1 MPTHL
6 RQAHRLFPCKMLRRN
21 VRHLC
26 KFIFVAGVTMLV
38 TATLF
43 RVIRRSKHYS
53 IIQSEKAVLPHLD
66 NVNVAHLQANDVI
79 EVDNVEKID
88 WHDYKLLEE
97 ESKRKGPGE
106 QGIAFYLP
114 RSEED
119 RKSELYKVN
128 GFNAYLSDKIAL
140 NRSLPDIRHVG
151 CKKKKYLKNLPD
163 VSVIVP
169 FHNEHLSTLLR
180 TVYSVLIRSPEH
192 LIKEVILVDD
202 FSTKDNTKK
211 PLDDYLAS
219 HVPKA
224 KVIRLPER
232 MGLIRARLAGAK
244 QAKGEVLVFL
254 DSHTEANVNWLP
266 PLLEPIAM
274 DPRTC
279 VCPFIDVID
288 YETFMYRAQDEGA
301 RGAFDWEFYYKHN
314 TKKPL
319 DDYLASHVPKAKVIR
334 LPERMGLI
342 RARLAGAKQ
351 AKGEVLVF
359 LDSHT
364 EANVNWLPP
373 LSPVMA
379 GGLFAINAKFFW
391 ELGGY
396 DEGLDIWGGEQYELS
411 FKIWQC
417 GGQMVDA
424 PCSRVGHIYRKFAP
438 FPNPG
443 RGDFNYRRVA
453 EVWMDEYKEYLYD
466 RRSHYRKIDPGDLTA
481 QKALRERLKCKPFK
495 WFMEEI
501 AFDLPKKYPPVEPPD
516 FAKGEIRSVAS
527 PDLCV
532 DTRLKNKDE
541 RFGLEPCMKDHP
553 GQSGEQN
560 FILTWHKDI
569 RPNKRSMC
577 WDVSSLESKAPE
589 KRWLIH
595 GGNPRCLDCNPGNK
609 EIFVTKC
616 DPSSNTQKWLF
627 ENVDLKALAQWNNLG
642 PK

>member
-1 MPTHL
+1 M
-6 RQAHRLFPCKMLRRN
+6 FRRN

-26 KFIFVAGVTMLV
+26 KFLLVASVTMLV

-43 RVIRRSKHYS
+43 RILRRGKHYTVVGIPGNINPERRVGVDS
-53 IIQSEKAVLPHLD
+53 ASDSLHLD
-66 NVNVAHLQANDVI
+66 ESNIIDANDAG
-79 EVDNVEKID
+79 KID
-88 WHDYKLLEE
+88 WHDYKLIED

-106 QGIAFYLP
+106 QGVAFYLSP
-114 RSEED
+114 KDDE
-119 RKSELYKVN
+119 KKAELYKVN

-140 NRSLPDIRHVG
+140 NRSLPDIRHSG
-151 CKKKKYLKNLPD
+151 CKKKKYLPNLPT

-169 FHNEHLSTLLR
+169 FHNEHWSTLLR
-180 TVYSVLIRSPEH
+180 TVYSVLIRSPKH
-192 LIKEVILVDD
+192 IIKEIILVDD
-202 FSTKDNTKK
+202 FSSKDHTKK
-211 PLDDYLAS
+211 PLDDYLAT

-224 KVIRLPER
+224 RVIHLPER

-244 QAKGEVLVFL
+244 KAVGEVLVFL

-266 PLLEPIAM
+266 PLLEPIAQ

-301 RGAFDWEFYYKHN
+301 RGAFDWEFFYK
-314 TKKPL
+314 
-319 DDYLASHVPKAKVIR
+319 R
-334 LPERMGLI
+334 LPLLPEDL
-342 RARLAGAKQ
+342 K
-351 AKGEVLVF
+351 
-359 LDSHT
+359 HPT
-364 EANVNWLPP
+364 EPFR
-373 LSPVMA
+373 SPVMA
-379 GGLFAINAKFFW
+379 GGLFAISANFFW

-417 GGQMVDA
+417 GGKMVDA

-443 RGDFNYRRVA
+443 RGDFVGKNYRRVA

-466 RRSHYRKIDPGDLTA
+466 RRPHYRKIDPGDLMA
-481 QKALRERLKCKPFK
+481 QKALRENLKCKPFK

-501 AFDLPKKYPPVEPPD
+501 AFDLTKKYPPVEPPD
-516 FAKGEIRSVAS
+516 FAKGEIRNVAAS
-527 PDLCV
+527 DLCV

-560 FILTWHKDI
+560 FVLTWHKDI
-569 RPNKRSMC
+569 RPNKRAMC
-577 WDVSSLESKAPE
+577 WDVSSLELKAPVLLWSCHGMMGNQLWRYDH
-589 KRWLIH
+589 KKQWLIH

-609 EIFVTKC
+609 EIYVTKC
-616 DPSSNTQKWLF
+616 DENSLTQKWVF
-627 ENVDLKALAQWNNLG
+627 ETVDLKALAKWNDIG